1 MTLRIFDDVKYV
13 NTNETTVISAVDDIT
28 DVNMSSCHIE
38 DNLLT
43 GQCIGV
49 DVKKTSSCAM
59 CNKPIDVPTT
69 EDTVTC
75 TYCNITTLVCQLLIQ
90 TDENKMERFT
100 CFNDGIR
107 SFLKMQKCSTPIP
120 EMTIDTLKTLLLTSG
135 KHKMIADKSTRVIA
149 QFRSI

>member
-1 MTLRIFDDVKYV
+1 MQIIVKNGVQRYKTECIVADQTESIKLILLENNIDKVITGKSFQNKNVTLRIFDDVKYV
-13 NTNETTVISAVDDIT
+13 NRNETTVISAVDDIT
-28 DVNMSSCHIE
+28 DVNMSSCHIK

-75 TYCNITTLVCQLLIQ
+75 SFCKITLGSSCKDQ
-90 TDENKMERFT
+90 T
-100 CFNDGIR
+100 GV
-107 SFLKMQKCSTPIP
+107 
-120 EMTIDTLKTLLLTSG
+120 LTA
-135 KHKMIADKSTRVIA
+135 HPD
-149 QFRSI
+149 